1 MAECVRTACIRVC
14 VLRHCI
20 TSLFRF
26 SSLAVGGTFVGGT
39 TVFAPEHSLQVAALP
54 CLKRFFCDLENSVS
68 SAVFPHNRQAAASI
82 EDAPTFVP
90 SVAGK
95 LSGYTS
101 INVIG
106 SES

>member
-1 MAECVRTACIRVC
+1 MGTACVRVC

-20 TSLFRF
+20 T
-26 SSLAVGGTFVGGT
+26 VGVTFGGT
-39 TVFAPEHSLQVAALP
+39 TAFAPEHSLQVAALP

-82 EDAPTFVP
+82 EDAPTFAP
-90 SVAGK
+90 SGAAK

-106 SES
+106 SESKTSTRVGAA